1 MSDQRDNG
9 IAWTDETWNP
19 LRGCSKVSAG
29 CKHCYAET
37 MAARFAKPGQPYYS
51 TIANG
56 RWNGNIRLV
65 PEKLAE
71 PLRWR
76 RPRRIFV
83 NSMSDLFHEG
93 VPFEYIAAVFGVMA
107 ACPHHT
113 FQVLTKR
120 PERAVKF
127 FDWLHGAS
135 AGGSRISAL
144 LMAAQDVGLSIH
156 LPLVYWPLPNVWLG
170 VSVEDQATA
179 DARIPLMLQC
189 PAAVRWVSYEPALGP
204 VDFAALGYRGHRLNA
219 MDRTAGGRL
228 NAVTIDWI
236 VVGGES
242 GSKARSF
249 DPAWAS
255 NVIGQCR
262 KFGVAPFVKQLGARP
277 ILSDEEPP
285 FVDKAAADPAE
296 WPESLRVR
304 EWPSSTTN

>member
-37 MAARFAKPGQPYYS
+37 MAARFSGPGQPYEG
-51 TIANG
+51 TITNG

-65 PEKLAE
+65 PEKLGE
-71 PLRWR
+71 PLRWM

-93 VPFEYIAAVFGVMA
+93 VPVEYIAAVFGVMA
-107 ACPHHT
+107 AASQHT

-120 PERAVKF
+120 PERAVEF
-127 FDWLHGAS
+127 FKWAEGNNHSHPEAICLHYSRAYTAAPANGAY
-135 AGGSRISAL
+135 R
-144 LMAAQDVGLSIH
+144 
-156 LPLVYWPLPNVWLG
+156 WPLPNVWFG

-262 KFGVAPFVKQLGARP
+262 KFGAAPFVKQLGARP